1 MPETANRPGGA
12 AAEAA
17 APPGAAQVRDHP
29 PLVDLRALAFARPKH
44 RPSWADRSVDRGP
57 RIAPPWRAMPALSA
71 RLRVTPLRCRHGP
84 APRRPGQVRTE
95 RHQPVKISPGH
106 IPREG
111 SPRPRPPT
119 GLLRP
124 ANRTDQTSRAAP
136 DPTLRRTGRSNRG
149 DVMEVVVSCTDSAF
163 APVVGTRSPPP
174 PEGFG
179 RAGSRLGW
187 RCARRYGGH
196 LGDGITAGQGVLSN
210 SQGCPRNFPV
220 THRNRPFVH
229 RSCTAMCTPH
239 GGLRP
244 P

>member
-1 MPETANRPGGA
+1 M
-12 AAEAA
+12 
-17 APPGAAQVRDHP
+17 
-29 PLVDLRALAFARPKH
+29 
-44 RPSWADRSVDRGP
+44 DRGP

-71 RLRVTPLRCRHGP
+71 RFRVTPLRCRHGP

-119 GLLRP
+119 GTPPPGEPDGPDQPCRSRPDSP
-124 ANRTDQTSRAAP
+124 ANRSVEP
-136 DPTLRRTGRSNRG
+136 RRRDG
-149 DVMEVVVSCTDSAF
+149 VVVSCTDSAVS
-163 APVVGTRSPPP
+163 PVVGTRSPPP

-179 RAGSRLGW
+179 RAGPRLGW
-187 RCARRYGGH
+187 RCARRYGAH

-229 RSCTAMCTPH
+229 RSCTTMSTPT
-239 GGLRP
+239 GGSAPREPPKDPTGVPRSARLRIGGSADGALVGALELVSQ
-244 P
+244 